1 MEKEIAVIFDLDD
14 TLIQE
19 RDFLESAYQE
29 ISRVLRPKH
38 SEEIYA
44 YLLQTYKRGGDPF
57 GEMIRQFDLSVSKED
72 LLQMYRNH
80 KPVLELDGDAR
91 ELLDYLKE
99 EGVPMGIVTDGRSLT
114 QRNKIKALG
123 LDSYV
128 PRDAVIV
135 SEEIGSMK
143 PALRNFEHFHVYY
156 PGCHYIYVG
165 DNPAKDFVA
174 PRQLGW
180 LTVCLK
186 DQGDNIHSQPLEV
199 PEALRPH
206 FMIDRLSD
214 LKNLLKE
221 I

>member
-1 MEKEIAVIFDLDD
+1 MKPAVIFDLDD
-14 TLIQE
+14 TLMQE
-19 RDFLESAYQE
+19 RDFLESAYRE
-29 ISRVLRPKH
+29 IADRLSYEHAEEAYEFMLR
-38 SEEIYA
+38 SYDEG
-44 YLLQTYKRGGDPF
+44 LDPF
-57 GEMIRQFDLSVSKED
+57 GALISQYHLPVGKQN
-72 LLQMYRNH
+72 LLVLYRNH
-80 KPVLELDGDAR
+80 KPDISLSADAKV
-91 ELLDYLKE
+91 LLDYLK
-99 EGVPMGIVTDGRSLT
+99 GHNIPMGIVTDGRSLT

-135 SEEIGSMK
+135 SEEIGSVK
-143 PALRNFEHFHVYY
+143 PALRNFLHFHVYY
-156 PGCHYIYVG
+156 PGCHYVYVG
-165 DNPAKDFVA
+165 DNPAKDFIA

-186 DQGDNIHSQPLEV
+186 DQGDNIHPQPLEV